1 VANPDAE
8 LLDVLTEDGQPTST
22 TKPRGQVHLDGDW
35 HRAIHIWV
43 VRGQNMVLLQRR
55 ALTKDLEPGKLDVSV
70 GGHYRAGEMFID
82 AIREAEEELGITF
95 RPGQLEYLHTVKSVR
110 EYPDLDP
117 PRLDR
122 EYQEVYVGRDDRPI
136 DHFRLSPNEVDTVYE
151 VPVKAAIDLFA
162 HGQYTAAAGFDAMGR
177 PSNAVLHEDDL
188 PCQGRGLHVEALQKV
203 LALLA
208 ATAV

>member
-1 VANPDAE
+1 MPNPDAE
-8 LLDVLTEDGQPTST
+8 LLDVLNEDGQPTGM
-22 TKPRGQVHLDGDW
+22 TKPRSQVHLDGDW

-43 VRGQNMVLLQRR
+43 VRGQDLVLLQRR

-70 GGHYRAGEMFID
+70 GGHYRAGELFID
-82 AIREAEEELGITF
+82 AIREAEEELGVTF

-122 EYQEVYVGRDDRPI
+122 EFQEVYVGRDDRPL
-136 DHFRLSPNEVDTVYE
+136 DQFRLPPDEVDTVYE
-151 VPVKAAIDLFA
+151 VPVTAAIELFQD
-162 HGQYTAAAGFDAMGR
+162 GRYTAAAGFDAMGR
-177 PSNAVLHEDDL
+177 PSNAVLHEHDL
-188 PCQGRGLHVEALQKV
+188 PSQGRELHVEALQRV

>member
-1 VANPDAE
+1 MPNPDAE
-8 LLDVLTEDGQPTST
+8 LLDVLTEDGQPTGT
-22 TKPRGQVHLDGDW
+22 TKPRSQVHLEGDW

-43 VRGQNMVLLQRR
+43 VRGADLVLLQRR

-70 GGHYRAGEMFID
+70 GGHYRAGELFID

-122 EYQEVYVGRDDRPI
+122 EFQEVYVGRDDRPL
-136 DHFRLSPNEVDTVYE
+136 DQFRLPLDEVDTVYE
-151 VPVKAAIDLFA
+151 VPVTAATELLRD
-162 HGQYTAAAGFDAMGR
+162 GQYTAAAGFDALGR
-177 PSNAVLHEDDL
+177 PSNAVLHVDDL
-188 PCQGRGLHVEALQKV
+188 PSQGRELHVAALEKV
-203 LALLA
+203 LAWLGA
-208 ATAV
+208 SE

>member
-1 VANPDAE
+1 MPNPDTE
-8 LLDVLTEDGQPTST
+8 LLDVLNDDGQPTGI
-22 TKPRGQVHLDGDW
+22 TKPRSQVHLDGDW

-43 VRGQNMVLLQRR
+43 VRGQDLVLLQRR

-70 GGHYRAGEMFID
+70 GGHYRAGELFID
-82 AIREAEEELGITF
+82 AIREAEEELGVTF

-122 EYQEVYVGRDDRPI
+122 EFQEVYVGRDDRPL
-136 DHFRLSPNEVDTVYE
+136 DQFRLPPSEVDTVYE
-151 VPVKAAIDLFA
+151 VPIAAAIELFED
-162 HGQYTAAAGFDAMGR
+162 GQYTAAAGFDAMGR

-188 PCQGRGLHVEALQKV
+188 PSQGRELHVEALQSV

-208 ATAV
+208 TTAE